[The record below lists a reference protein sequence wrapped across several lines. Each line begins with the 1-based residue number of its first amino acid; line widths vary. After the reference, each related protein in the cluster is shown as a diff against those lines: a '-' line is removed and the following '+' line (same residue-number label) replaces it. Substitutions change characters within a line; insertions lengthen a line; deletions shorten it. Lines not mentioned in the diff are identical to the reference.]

1 MSAKLHFTA
10 TIYQTSGDQAV
21 TVVGRA
27 GWGLLHLIAAGSAGL
42 TTLARPAPRW
52 SDYIFKLRRA
62 GFVINTVEE
71 GHEGTF
77 SGHHGRYTLVDRVS
91 VSGGNLAEWLASDE
105 GRREF
110 PYYRFFAQE
119 VAA

>member
-10 TIYQTSGDQAV
+10 TIHQAGGDHDV
-21 TVVGRA
+21 KVVGRA
-27 GWGLLHLIAAGSAGL
+27 GWGLLHLIAAGSTGL

-71 GHEGTF
+71 GHDGTF
-77 SGHHGRYTLVDRVS
+77 AGHHGRYTLLDRVT
-91 VSGGNLAEWLASDE
+91 VTGGNLAEWLLSAE

-110 PYYRFFAQE
+110 PRHHFLGQE
-119 VAA
+119 AA

>member
-1 MSAKLHFTA
+1 MSAKLHFIA
-10 TIYQTSGDQAV
+10 TIHNANGDHSIK
-21 TVVGRA
+21 VVGRA
-27 GWGLLHLIAAGSAGL
+27 GWGLLHLIASGPAGL

-62 GFVINTVEE
+62 GVSISTAEE

-77 SGHHGRYTLVDRVS
+77 AGHHGRYTLLDRVS
-91 VSGGNLAEWLASDE
+91 VTGGNLSEWLDSPE

-110 PYYRFFAQE
+110 PRHNFFGLE
-119 VAA
+119 AA